1 MLAAVDACDQQK
13 TVEAF
18 LLNYPLQLLPPE
30 EEIFRSIPGE
40 FCALALGEILQHD
53 CV

>member
-1 MLAAVDACDQQK
+1 MLAAIYASDQQK
-13 TVEAF
+13 TIKAL
-18 LLNYPLQLLPPE
+18 LLNYPLKFLPPE
-30 EEIFRSIPGE
+30 EEIFRSITCE